1 VRDDNKT
8 RQLHNHL
15 YHLNSDSPSGSDYS
29 YLVLRHWAMTTLRR
43 TTAEDLFHFNNVN
56 LDHLT
61 ETYNTSFYMQYLS
74 RWPHLCLTAEA
85 PGGEIMGY
93 RESSPNPIT

>member
-1 VRDDNKT
+1 
-8 RQLHNHL
+8 
-15 YHLNSDSPSGSDYS
+15 
-29 YLVLRHWAMTTLRR
+29 MTTLRR
-43 TTAEDLFHFNNVN
+43 FTAEDLFHFNNVN

-61 ETYNTSFYMQYLS
+61 ETYNTPFYLQYLS

-93 RESSPNPIT
+93 RVCLPPPFARNAAQPRNPSALPRPSANT